1 MFQKLLIPV
10 ELGPEA
16 GSIVR
21 FAKKIAAAGAQVRLL
36 HVLVNET
43 TLFYADLLS
52 REEFT
57 NGVQKRFDELKAE
70 FHEAGRFEVEG
81 EIRQGMTVSECIAA
95 EIETYDPDVVVM
107 GSHGRRGL
115 KRWLLGSDVQRVVRE
130 TKKPVCMVKGDTAT
144 ADPLKQVALATDFS
158 PTTKLAEGSFLD
170 LLRSSGAHGH
180 IVNVFESDP
189 WFTIGHTVAVPG
201 GGYSMPVVGKE
212 VEARVEKRR
221 EELRTELDELATRA
235 RSSGLEVDSQL
246 LEGQAWE
253 MLAEFVEKEKV
264 ELLVLGSHH
273 YGGFDR
279 LMLGSVAEKTLRS
292 VGCPVLVVASE
303 GEES

>member
-1 MFQKLLIPV
+1 MFKKLLIPV
-10 ELGPEA
+10 ELGEEA
-16 GSIVR
+16 SSIVR
-21 FAKKIAAAGAQVRLL
+21 FAKTLAGPGAQVRLL

-52 REEFT
+52 REDFT
-57 NGVQKRFDELKAE
+57 KGVKQRFEDLKTE
-70 FHEAGRFEVEG
+70 FHAPGSFEVEG

-115 KRWLLGSDVQRVVRE
+115 QRWLLGSDVQRVVRE
-130 TKKPVCMVKGDTAT
+130 TTKPICMVKGEVKSSA
-144 ADPLKQVALATDFS
+144 ALKHVALATDFS
-158 PTTKLAEGSFLD
+158 ATTRLATDRFLD
-170 LLRSSGAHGH
+170 LVRGSGAHGH
-180 IVNVFESDP
+180 IINVFESDP
-189 WFTIGHTVAVPG
+189 WFTVGHTVAVPG

-212 VEARVEKRR
+212 VEARVQKRR
-221 EELRTELDELATRA
+221 EELREELEALATTSREG
-235 RSSGLEVDSQL
+235 GLQITSKL

-253 MLAEFVEKEKV
+253 LLAEYVEREKI

-279 LMLGSVAEKTLRS
+279 LMLGSVAEKTLRA

-303 GEES
+303 DED